1 MSDRN
6 RKERIKD
13 KIREETGKLKLLSW
27 KDRLIYV
34 WDYYKPQMAAI
45 IAVIF
50 VIYLG
55 ITIYHNLQIDNVFSV
70 YMVNCNSY
78 YVDSETLLA
87 DYTDYIGGIGEKE
100 EMTFDTSII
109 LDEEDSNYGYAYQM
123 KFTAV
128 LTAQMVD
135 VILADTDTFEE
146 YAGYG
151 YFVDLREVL
160 TDEQLEEWSDLL
172 VYMDNTE
179 EGVNAPYA
187 IDLTGTAVVEEY
199 DLYEGTVYGGVVIN
213 GENIDMAPTF
223 LDWMF
228 ED

>member
-1 MSDRN
+1 MNDRN

-34 WDYYKPQMAAI
+34 WDYYKPQMGAI

-70 YMVNCNSY
+70 YMVNCGSY
-78 YVDSETLLA
+78 TIDSDALLA

-100 EMTFDTSII
+100 EMTFDTSTI
-109 LDEEDSNYGYAYQM
+109 LDEEDVNYGYAYQM

-128 LTAQMVD
+128 LTAKMVD
-135 VILADTDTFEE
+135 VILADPDTFEE

-213 GENIDMAPTF
+213 GENTDKAPTF

-228 ED
+228 GD